1 MQHPPIGRRTFLA
14 GSALALGAAAARA
27 APNGPNAGD
36 GVVAVGPNR
45 EIKSLTQALRT
56 PGARTLLIDPGIYRE
71 AIELRS
77 AVTLQAA
84 DWKPG
89 AKPSVVIAVGDPA
102 APGRGLRLP
111 EDKAAMLCRAA
122 VTLRGLYIVGA
133 YGFNA
138 TNAAGV
144 RNDPGRNVTLED
156 CDIHHNQANLQ
167 VTGGE
172 IVVRRT
178 ALHHNTSAG
187 QSHNL
192 YYASFR
198 GTAPGTLLVEDSR
211 IFHSANG
218 NNLKSNARATT
229 VKRSYIGTIPVPA
242 GTSTGGSWLEPKPEQ
257 PGTEWLF
264 KHAGCVSNGTTCD
277 GKELDISYGGDLLV
291 EDCHILKA
299 SNSFCLFL
307 GYGFEGAHPG
317 QHTVLIQRT
326 TFYKERD
333 PCYFGN

>member
-1 MQHPPIGRRTFLA
+1 
-14 GSALALGAAAARA
+14 
-27 APNGPNAGD
+27 
-36 GVVAVGPNR
+36 
-45 EIKSLTQALRT
+45 
-56 PGARTLLIDPGIYRE
+56 
-71 AIELRS
+71 
-77 AVTLQAA
+77 
-84 DWKPG
+84 
-89 AKPSVVIAVGDPA
+89 
-102 APGRGLRLP
+102 
-111 EDKAAMLCRAA
+111 
-122 VTLRGLYIVGA
+122 LRGLDIVGA

-156 CDIHHNQANLQ
+156 CDVHHNQANLL

-178 ALHHNTSAG
+178 ALHHNTSDG

-198 GTAPGTLLVEDSR
+198 GVAPGTLLVEDSR

-229 VKRSYIGTIPVPA
+229 VRRSYIGTIPVPA
-242 GTSTGGSWLEPKPEQ
+242 GTSEGGSWLAPKPEQ

-299 SNSFCLFL
+299 SNSSGFFI

-317 QHTVLIQRT
+317 QHRVLVERCI
-326 TFYKERD
+326 FYKERD
-333 PCYFGN
+333 PCFFGNRVPGAKMTIKDSRFVGVYDRQPTQLDTQDPRTHQPVPGATIELVGCQGR